1 MIGRNNNNEA
11 ALLGSEVPHKNS
23 EELVKMALDAN
34 NESTKFKFLKD
45 WDLPEHQEYFYF
57 RSDHLPYAKAGIP
70 ALFFT
75 SVLHFQYH
83 TPQDESENINFKK
96 LYKMTEWMY
105 RTSWKVANEPERP
118 KLIPDFKLER

>member
-1 MIGRNNNNEA
+1 MKKSCLIAVIATLA
-11 ALLGSEVPHKNS
+11 A
-23 EELVKMALDAN
+23 D
-34 NESTKFKFLKD
+34 
-45 WDLPEHQEYFYF
+45 
-57 RSDHLPYAKAGIP
+57 LPYAKAGIP

-75 SVLHFQYH
+75 SVLHHQYH